1 MGCGYPGLRLAP
13 LLRQHPAP
21 GDHLQGPGALTLTSR
36 VQVPSLLLLGAGL
49 GLLLAPAP
57 ASQMVA
63 AVSRHCGISGR
74 QQQLVAELVTT
85 TVVRELGEQLGCSC
99 NAAGSWCLYSCVC
112 AGAVVAAASACV
124 ALPAVLGYTGASRP
138 SKLCLG
144 LVRGHTGHG
153 HTVPT
158 LLP

>member
-57 ASQMVA
+57 ASQIVA

-85 TVVRELGEQLGCSC
+85 TVVRELGEQLWC
-99 NAAGSWCLYSCVC
+99 SWCLYSYCM
-112 AGAVVAAASACV
+112 SQ
-124 ALPAVLGYTGASRP
+124 RP
-138 SKLCLG
+138 
-144 LVRGHTGHG
+144 
-153 HTVPT
+153 
-158 LLP
+158 

>member
-99 NAAGSWCLYSCVC
+99 NAAGVYTAMCVQARWWRRPRRAWRC
-112 AGAVVAAASACV
+112 PRCWGTPGPPDPASSASAW
-124 ALPAVLGYTGASRP
+124 
-138 SKLCLG
+138 
-144 LVRGHTGHG
+144 
-153 HTVPT
+153 
-158 LLP
+158 